1 MTISDWRKVFPKFFF
16 FLKKVQTG
24 KHSLDVD
31 GLRWRRYSG
40 GRRLTFLLDFVIDVV
55 DVDRVVRP
63 DVHGGIWKSEE
74 IA

>member
-1 MTISDWRKVFPKFFF
+1 MIGGKFFQVFPKFFF
-16 FLKKVQTG
+16 YFLFLKKVKTG

-31 GLRWRRYSG
+31 GLRWRRCSS

-63 DVHGGIWKSEE
+63 DVHGGI
-74 IA
+74 